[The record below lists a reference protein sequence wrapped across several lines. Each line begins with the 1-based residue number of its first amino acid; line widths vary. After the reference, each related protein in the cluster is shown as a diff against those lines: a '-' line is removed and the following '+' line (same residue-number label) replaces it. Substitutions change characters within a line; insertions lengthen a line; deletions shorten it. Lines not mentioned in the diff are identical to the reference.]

1 MPRLGPFPSKEAD
14 LNLYFQAAVPY
25 LVANATRL
33 TILADNQTTATT
45 QLAGWNAVYPASQNA
60 NTKTKSVVDNK
71 DIAKEN
77 LIVTLRFIYAD
88 IPASILT
95 VEDRNTLNITERR
108 TSRTP
113 APMPSTRPIAQVDTS
128 NRLEHTISFSNNDGG
143 LAKPDGVRGCQIW
156 FKIGEPAKDPDELS
170 YMATDSASPYTYH
183 FAGEVAGKNIY
194 YWLRWENTRG
204 EIGPWSDAVMATV
217 TG

>member
-1 MPRLGPFPSKEAD
+1 MPNSKPFPSKEAD

-33 TILADNQTTATT
+33 GVSSAQQTKIST
-45 QLAGWNAVYPASQNA
+45 QLVSWNTVYPASQNN
-60 NTKTKSVVDNK
+60 NTRTKSIVDNK

-77 LIVTLRFIYAD
+77 LMATLRTVYAD
-88 IPASILT
+88 IPASALT
-95 VEDRNTLNITERR
+95 VEDRNTLNIASRS

-113 APMPSTRPIAQVDTS
+113 SPVPTTKPIAQVDTS
-128 NRLEHTISFSNNDGG
+128 KRLQHTVSFTNEDGT
-143 LAKPDGVRGCQIW
+143 LAKPEGVRGCQIW
-156 FKIGEPAKDPDELS
+156 FKIGEPALDPSELS
-170 YMATDSASPYTYH
+170 YMATDSASPYIYT
-183 FAGEVAGKNIY
+183 FDGETAGKNVY

-204 EIGPWSDAVMATV
+204 KTGPWSDVVMATV